1 MECCSIP
8 DLIFI
13 LLCFRDHLYK
23 FFFPPD
29 WQTMV
34 VTQPPQPGEKREYQ
48 SFEISLSTLNEATID
63 VLFSKNKV
71 NKFR

>member
-1 MECCSIP
+1 M
-8 DLIFI
+8 L
-13 LLCFRDHLYK
+13 
-23 FFFPPD
+23 
-29 WQTMV
+29 

-71 NKFR
+71 SEKLAEMEPRRIETLFRF